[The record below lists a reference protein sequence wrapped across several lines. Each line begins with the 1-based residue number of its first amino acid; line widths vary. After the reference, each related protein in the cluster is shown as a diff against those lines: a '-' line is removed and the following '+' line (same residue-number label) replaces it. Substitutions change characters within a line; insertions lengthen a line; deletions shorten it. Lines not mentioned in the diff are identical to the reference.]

1 MINIF
6 SWVVVILILFAS
18 SAMLSSRDWRV
29 QLGALAVQYF
39 AAFWL
44 VSRHQ
49 PVAMASVKLVTGW
62 MVVAAIGM
70 TRLGL
75 TNVEESEGPFGSR
88 GRWFTL
94 ILVGIVAMVTIGA
107 TDLIETAVPGLG
119 PQVIAGGLLLIG
131 TGLIHLGITSDVFRV
146 TLALLTLLTGFE
158 IVYAAVESSI
168 LVGGF
173 LAIINLGLGLAGSYM
188 LMAGPPISVDE
199 VKEDLE

>member
-1 MINIF
+1 
-6 SWVVVILILFAS
+6 
-18 SAMLSSRDWRV
+18 MLSSRDWRV

-49 PVAMASVKLVTGW
+49 PIAMASVKLVTGW

-75 TNVEESEGPFGSR
+75 SRVEEAEGPFGSR
-88 GRWFTL
+88 GRWFSV
-94 ILVGIVAMVTIGA
+94 ILVGIVAMVTVGA
-107 TDLIETAVPGLG
+107 TARIEAAVPGMG
-119 PQVIAGGLLLIG
+119 VQVIAGGLLLIG

-173 LAIINLGLGLAGSYM
+173 LTIINLGLGLAGSYM
-188 LMAGPPISVDE
+188 LTAGPPVNADE
-199 VKEDLE
+199 NKEDLA